1 MSRRIAMKNLIIK
14 IDVGLQKIERPLMF
28 LSGMLLFLLMTWCVI
43 ARYFFHISTPY
54 QTEVAQTFH
63 IWFCFIGSSYLF
75 ALNANPCVE
84 LFSDKIAASKNMLL
98 KKIYFSL
105 VWLLNLVFIVPC
117 LYYAIL
123 NIPKYAAQL
132 TTYLGY
138 TYLWIYGAGI
148 VGFAMMLFRI
158 VLRVAGFWV
167 GLYLDDSTEKD
178 KEQGGANV

>member
-1 MSRRIAMKNLIIK
+1 
-14 IDVGLQKIERPLMF
+14 
-28 LSGMLLFLLMTWCVI
+28 
-43 ARYFFHISTPY
+43 
-54 QTEVAQTFH
+54 
-63 IWFCFIGSSYLF
+63 
-75 ALNANPCVE
+75 
-84 LFSDKIAASKNMLL
+84 MLL
-98 KKIYFSL
+98 KKIYFSI

-138 TYLWIYGAGI
+138 SYLWIYGAGI